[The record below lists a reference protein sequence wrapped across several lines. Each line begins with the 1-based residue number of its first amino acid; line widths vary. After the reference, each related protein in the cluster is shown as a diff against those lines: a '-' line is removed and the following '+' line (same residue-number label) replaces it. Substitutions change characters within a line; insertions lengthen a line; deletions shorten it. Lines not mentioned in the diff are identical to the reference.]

1 MRSQPSVLW
10 RSSQATHHHAKSRPL
25 VQSQAVIAL
34 WASSLSHP
42 NLLALTWNPVC
53 DVSIHEVL
61 EESHACQPSV
71 IIGVKLPKTNP
82 NQASPS
88 MSTQI
93 SEVTKIM
100 EWVDQAS
107 SWITLSFSAGL
118 IGRPQ
123 QCLFNMPYQVRW
135 PPYSDKSHF
144 FESRGVVFHA
154 ASRCPSCSVPIYLK
168 SSVTW
173 IKRSCVAWPEPVQ
186 FDDVPAQVS
195 RASIDEV
202 VCWADPKRPA
212 WLNKVM
218 NVLAVP
224 SPGVSFD
231 ESNELLDTS
240 DGPGKPRRLVSCWCT
255 IQYKVHNPNDSNH
268 PHLILK
274 TIPTGP
280 CTCLS
285 QSTLYQPLSLSDH
298 YLPWLVDCHVYLDPH
313 LNACSS
319 NQIVVSC
326 NLHYIS
332 PCPERASLIHYQYH
346 LLSYLSCPRSILI
359 VPSLFASVLVNTCS
373 SNQIVVSCNH
383 VLFVVLV

>member
-1 MRSQPSVLW
+1 MKVNQRQGQAARHETPTSRRGKNYCWAKTCTKKNLDWSNLDENKLDNQPVAAGNMIQKW
-10 RSSQATHHHAKSRPL
+10 Q
-25 VQSQAVIAL
+25 
-34 WASSLSHP
+34 
-42 NLLALTWNPVC
+42 
-53 DVSIHEVL
+53 
-61 EESHACQPSV
+61 
-71 IIGVKLPKTNP
+71 
-82 NQASPS
+82 
-88 MSTQI
+88 
-93 SEVTKIM
+93 
-100 EWVDQAS
+100 
-107 SWITLSFSAGL
+107 GL
-118 IGRPQ
+118 IKRGLREACTGATINRLQHWLGTGNGIYNHQPRSLHQ
-123 QCLFNMPYQVRW
+123 L
-135 PPYSDKSHF
+135 SDKSIPL
-144 FESRGVVFHA
+144 A
-154 ASRCPSCSVPIYLK
+154 CP
-168 SSVTW
+168 TG
-173 IKRSCVAWPEPVQ
+173 AGT
-186 FDDVPAQVS
+186 
-195 RASIDEV
+195 SIIII
-202 VCWADPKRPA
+202 
-212 WLNKVM
+212 
-218 NVLAVP
+218 
-224 SPGVSFD
+224 
-231 ESNELLDTS
+231 TS